1 LAYPWQQLRPEGGAV
16 NSRPEQV
23 TVASPSMT
31 AGQPVAL
38 TGRTGERRRRRSG
51 LVRSKARAGL
61 IITAPVMVLIGL
73 LVLVPVIQAIYYSFT
88 NWNGLTATSV
98 GFSNFASS
106 IFSGPGVGQI
116 LLNNLVFIVSVPI
129 AVGIEY
135 CLAYALWTGVPG
147 RTALRIIYF
156 VPVIFSWAI
165 VGILF
170 RTMLL
175 QFAPGW
181 LANPVTS
188 LVVLVVA
195 FHWTTFGVNVLI
207 MFAGLS
213 TMDRNLIEAASIDGA
228 GQVKTMLRIVGP
240 LMLPFIDFALITT
253 LILSLTSIFG
263 LIYAFNFGGPG
274 YGTTTMEFN
283 LYEDGFTNG
292 NFGLAAATGILL
304 MVVTMLVSL
313 IRVIPTVRRFRAS

>member
-1 LAYPWQQLRPEGGAV
+1 V
-16 NSRPEQV
+16 NRPEQV
-23 TVASPSMT
+23 AAPSPAAAIDRPT
-31 AGQPVAL
+31 ALPRQ
-38 TGRTGERRRRRSG
+38 TGARRRRRSG
-51 LVRSKARAGL
+51 LVRAKARAGL
-61 IITAPVMVLIGL
+61 IITAPVMVLIGV
-73 LVLVPVIQAIYYSFT
+73 LVLVPVVQAIYYSFT

-98 GFSNFASS
+98 GFSNFQSS
-106 IFSGPGVGQI
+106 VFSGPGVGQI

-135 CLAYALWTGVPG
+135 CLAYALWRGVPG

-175 QFAPGW
+175 QFEPGW

-188 LVVLVVA
+188 LLVLVVA

-228 GQVKTMLRIVGP
+228 GPAKTMLRIVAP

-313 IRVIPTVRRFRAS
+313 MRVIPTVRRFRAS

>member
-1 LAYPWQQLRPEGGAV
+1 MNRSERA
-16 NSRPEQV
+16 
-23 TVASPSMT
+23 TVAIRPAAPAQPRAAARP
-31 AGQPVAL
+31 AGA
-38 TGRTGERRRRRSG
+38 GRRRRSG
-51 LVRSKARAGL
+51 LARAKARAGL
-61 IITAPVMVLIGL
+61 VITLPVMVLIGL
-73 LVLVPVIQAIYYSFT
+73 LVIVPVIQAVYYSFT
-88 NWNGLTATSV
+88 DWDGATATAV
-98 GFSNFASS
+98 GFSNYASS
-106 IFSGPGVGQI
+106 IFSGPGVDQI
-116 LLNNLVFIVSVPI
+116 LVNNLVFIVSVPI
-129 AVGIEY
+129 AVFIEY

-147 RTALRIIYF
+147 RTALRLIYF

-175 QFAPGW
+175 EFEPGW
-181 LANPVTS
+181 LASPVTAL
-188 LVVLVVA
+188 LVIVLA

-207 MFAGLS
+207 IFAGLS

-228 GQVKTMLRIVGP
+228 GQRRIMLRIVAP

-253 LILSLTSIFG
+253 LILSLTNIFG

-274 YGTTTMEFN
+274 YGTTTLEFN

-304 MVVTMLVSL
+304 MVVTMVVSL
-313 IRVIPTVRRFRAS
+313 IRVIPTVRRFRSS

>member
-1 LAYPWQQLRPEGGAV
+1 LRPEGGAV

-175 QFAPGW
+175 QFAPDW